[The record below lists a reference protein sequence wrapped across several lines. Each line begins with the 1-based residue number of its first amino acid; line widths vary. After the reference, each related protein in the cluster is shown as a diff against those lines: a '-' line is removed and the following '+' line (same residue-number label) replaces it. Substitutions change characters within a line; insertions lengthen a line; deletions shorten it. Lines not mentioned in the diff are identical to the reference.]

1 MNNLKKIGHTGF
13 FQAHCA
19 YSCKNQNSFTKTGE
33 TETDRQKQRKRY
45 IQGVAEKSNPLTCF
59 ANSLATDYNFLMKLC
74 IDIVCSY
81 LHVTFKCYLIILKY
95 DKVM

>member
-1 MNNLKKIGHTGF
+1 MYQIIQQSVVDTFVQHLSKMQAVRILYKIGQIDNF
-13 FQAHCA
+13 P
-19 YSCKNQNSFTKTGE
+19 N
-33 TETDRQKQRKRY
+33 
-45 IQGVAEKSNPLTCF
+45 IQGAAEKSNPLTRF

-81 LHVTFKCYLIILKY
+81 LHETFKCYLIILKY